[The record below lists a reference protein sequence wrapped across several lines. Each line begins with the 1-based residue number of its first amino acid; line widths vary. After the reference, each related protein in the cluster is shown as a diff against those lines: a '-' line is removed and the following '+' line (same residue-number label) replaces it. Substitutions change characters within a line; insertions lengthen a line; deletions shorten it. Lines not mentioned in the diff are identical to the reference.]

1 MVYRRF
7 SINIIIRVCILA
19 LIAFGVVYGLTE
31 TEWLITNV
39 VMGLVLLG
47 LIVELIYYV
56 ERTNRDLKNF
66 LLAIKYRDFANTFT
80 LTNLSPSHNE
90 LKEAFNIIT
99 NEFQNLR
106 AEKESNHQYLQ
117 NVVEH
122 VGVALICFDE
132 DGKIQLMNQAAQ
144 KMLHKPYLQN
154 IEALKHVDA
163 DLLYSLQKLKSG
175 ERELAKLVIQDEI
188 LNLAVEATEFKLQD
202 KYYKLI
208 SLQNIRSELD
218 EKELEAWQKLIRV
231 TTHEIMNSVTPI
243 ISLTELINTLIED
256 EEGNQ
261 KPLDEIH
268 PEDIEDIRQ
277 GLHTIENRS
286 KGLLRFVNAYRSIY
300 KQPKPNFQKVV
311 VQDLLQR
318 LAVLFKSEWQQRNI
332 RFEMN
337 LPPYELMMTADPELL
352 EQVLINLLKNAM
364 QAVEKKPD
372 AHIKLNVF
380 RTVENRTI
388 IQVEDNGGG
397 ISEELKEQVFIPFF
411 TTKEK
416 GSGVGLSLS
425 RQIMRL
431 HKGRIWFNELEEGV
445 VFNIEV

>member
-7 SINIIIRVCILA
+7 SINVIIRVSIICL
-19 LIAFGVVYGLTE
+19 LAFGIVYGLTQ
-31 TEWLITNV
+31 TEWLMTNV
-39 VMGLVLLG
+39 VMILVGIG
-47 LIVELIYYV
+47 LIAELIYYV

-80 LTNLSPSHNE
+80 LTKLSPSHDE
-90 LKEAFNIIT
+90 LKQAFNIIT
-99 NEFQNLR
+99 SEFQNLR

-122 VGVALICFDE
+122 VGIALICFDDE
-132 DGKIQLMNQAAQ
+132 GNIQLMNQAAQ
-144 KMLHKPYLQN
+144 RMLHKPYLQN
-154 IEALKHVDA
+154 IQGLKHVDM
-163 DLLYSLQKLKSG
+163 DLLYTLQRLKSG
-175 ERELAKLVIQDEI
+175 ERELLKLVVKEEL
-188 LNLAVEATEFKLQD
+188 LNLAVEATEFKLQGTS
-202 KYYKLI
+202 YKLI
-208 SLQNIRSELD
+208 SLQNIRPELD

-243 ISLTELINTLIED
+243 ISLTGLINDLIED
-256 EEGNQ
+256 ESGQQ
-261 KPLDEIH
+261 KPLEEIH
-268 PEDIEDIRQ
+268 PEDIKDIRQ

-311 VQDLLQR
+311 VQELLQR
-318 LAVLFKSEWQQRNI
+318 LATLFKSEWQQRSI
-332 RFEMN
+332 RFEMDV
-337 LPPYELMMTADPELL
+337 PDYELIMTADPELL

-364 QAVEKKPD
+364 QAVEDKED
-372 AHIKLNVF
+372 AHIILSTF
-380 RTVENRTI
+380 RTAENRTI
-388 IQVEDNGGG
+388 IQVQDNGGG
-397 ISEELKEQVFIPFF
+397 IPEEFKEQIFIPFF

-431 HKGRIWFNELEEGV
+431 HKGRIWFNEWEKGV
-445 VFNIEV
+445 VFNVEV

>member
-7 SINIIIRVCILA
+7 SINVIVRVSIISLLV
-19 LIAFGVVYGLTE
+19 FGVVYGLTQ

-39 VMGLVLLG
+39 VMVMVIVG
-47 LIVELIYYV
+47 LIAEMIYYV

-99 NEFQNLR
+99 TEFQNLR

-117 NVVEH
+117 NVIEH
-122 VGVALICFDE
+122 VGIALICFDE
-132 DGKIQLMNQAAQ
+132 NGNIQLMNNAAQ
-144 KMLHKPYLQN
+144 RMLHKPYLKN
-154 IEALKHVDA
+154 IEALQHVDS
-163 DLLYSLQKLKSG
+163 DLLYTLQKLKSG
-175 ERELAKLVIQDEI
+175 ERELVKLVIQEEL
-188 LNLAVEATEFKLQD
+188 LNLAVEATEFKLQNE
-202 KYYKLI
+202 YYKLI
-208 SLQNIRSELD
+208 SLQNIRPELD

-256 EEGNQ
+256 EAGNQ
-261 KPLDEIH
+261 KPLEEIH

-332 RFEMN
+332 QFEMT
-337 LPPYELMMTADPELL
+337 LPPYELVMMADPELL

-364 QAVEKKPD
+364 QAVEGQSD
-372 AHIKLNVF
+372 AHILLTAF
-380 RTVENRTI
+380 RTAENRTI
-388 IQVEDNGGG
+388 VQVQDNGIG
-397 ISEELKEQVFIPFF
+397 IPEDFKEQVFIPFF

-431 HKGRIWFNELEEGV
+431 HKGRIWFNELQRGV
-445 VFNIEV
+445 VFNVEI

>member
-19 LIAFGVVYGLTE
+19 LIAFGMVYGLTE

-39 VMGLVLLG
+39 VMGFVLLG

-144 KMLHKPYLQN
+144 KMLHKPYLQS
-154 IEALKHVDA
+154 IQALKYVDA

-175 ERELAKLVIQDEI
+175 ERELSKLVIQDEI

>member
-1 MVYRRF
+1 M
-7 SINIIIRVCILA
+7 
-19 LIAFGVVYGLTE
+19 IAFGVVYGVTQ

-122 VGVALICFDE
+122 VGIALICFDN

-144 KMLHKPYLQN
+144 KMLHKPYLQS
-154 IEALKHVDA
+154 IQALKHVDE
-163 DLLYSLQKLKSG
+163 DLLYMLQKLKSG
-175 ERELAKLVIQDEI
+175 ERELAKLVIRDEI

-208 SLQNIRSELD
+208 SLQNIRPELD

-268 PEDIEDIRQ
+268 PEDIEDMRQ

-332 RFEMN
+332 QFDMN
-337 LPPYELMMTADPELL
+337 LPPYELVMTADPELL

-364 QAVEKKPD
+364 QAVEKKSD
-372 AHIKLNVF
+372 AQIQLNAF

-397 ISEELKEQVFIPFF
+397 IPEELKEQVFIPFF

-431 HKGRIWFNELEEGV
+431 HKGRIWFNELEQGV

>member
-7 SINIIIRVCILA
+7 SINVIVRVIIIAFL
-19 LIAFGVVYGLTE
+19 AFGMVYGLTQ

-39 VMGLVLLG
+39 VMALVG
-47 LIVELIYYV
+47 VALITELIYYV

-80 LTNLSPSHNE
+80 LSNLSPSHNE

-99 NEFQNLR
+99 SEFQNLR

-122 VGVALICFDE
+122 VGIALICFNE
-132 DGKIQLMNQAAQ
+132 SGNIQLMNHAAQ
-144 KMLHKPYLQN
+144 RMLHKPYLKN
-154 IEALKHVDA
+154 IQALQHVDS
-163 DLLYSLQKLKSG
+163 DLLFTLQKLKSG
-175 ERELAKLVIQDEI
+175 ERELVKLVIREEL
-188 LNLAVEATEFKLQD
+188 LNLSVEATEFKLQNE
-202 KYYKLI
+202 YFKLI

-256 EEGNQ
+256 ESGNQ
-261 KPLDEIH
+261 KPLEDIH

-318 LAVLFKSEWQQRNI
+318 LVTLFKNEWPQRNI
-332 RFEMN
+332 QFNIEV
-337 LPPYELMMTADPELL
+337 PPYEMVMTADPQLL

-364 QAVEKKPD
+364 QSVDGQSDGEVRL
-372 AHIKLNVF
+372 IVF
-380 RTVENRTI
+380 RTAENRTI
-388 IQVEDNGGG
+388 IQVQDNGEG
-397 ISEELKEQVFIPFF
+397 IPEELKEQVFIPFF

-431 HKGRIWFNELEEGV
+431 HKGRIWFNELERGV

>member
-1 MVYRRF
+1 
-7 SINIIIRVCILA
+7 
-19 LIAFGVVYGLTE
+19 AFGVVYGVTQ

-122 VGVALICFDE
+122 VGIALICFDN

-144 KMLHKPYLQN
+144 RMLHKPYLQS
-154 IEALKHVDA
+154 IQALKHVDK
-163 DLLYSLQKLKSG
+163 DLLYMLQKLKSG

-268 PEDIEDIRQ
+268 PEDIEDMRQ

-337 LPPYELMMTADPELL
+337 LPPYELVMTADPELL

-364 QAVEKKPD
+364 QAVERKSD
-372 AHIKLNVF
+372 AHIQLNVF

-397 ISEELKEQVFIPFF
+397 IPEELKEQVFIPFF
-411 TTKEK
+411 TTKDK

-431 HKGRIWFNELEEGV
+431 HKGRIWFNELERGV